1 MQPAVCAVQSA
12 EMLRRAHAAL
22 FVVLAAVLI
31 LILVRA
37 SGPRPKP
44 ADAPASDFS
53 AVRAMD
59 ALKQTVGTLPHPLG
73 SEEHEKARARI
84 AAHLESLGYEVQIQ
98 SAFVCSP
105 HATCAPV
112 VNLIARQPGQLAGP
126 AVLLAAHYDSVP
138 AGPGAADDGS
148 GVATL
153 LEIARIARTERF
165 RNRIVFLIDD
175 GEEVGLL
182 GAEAF
187 TADPNLSK
195 PVAAVINLE
204 ARGTAGPS
212 FLFET
217 SRNNRWMV
225 DIASRKLPRPITTSL
240 FPAIY
245 DLLPNDT
252 DLTVFK
258 RAGLQGVNFA
268 FLRNVTYYHTPFDD
282 VQHLDLGTLQHHGEN
297 ALAMTRG
304 FGNTPLPQAS
314 IQSAVWFD
322 VAGFFVVRWPEHW
335 TLALA
340 ILSALIGLIA
350 AALLLREASARIG
363 SIAIGAAAMLGT
375 LAIAAVAGVG
385 FTWLL
390 GLRGAGIRWVAH
402 PGGAIAAMWA
412 LGIGTAIVI
421 GAATRRRISFDS
433 QLVAA
438 ALVWNALGVIV
449 TLVLPGGSYLLIIPA
464 LILSIGALL
473 RAFGAVNEALPAIA
487 GGVVAGLLYFPLALQ
502 LYDALGTPV
511 LPGIALLLALFASTF
526 MALFEPP
533 VRRLGLSVTVVVLL
547 CVVAALVMPPTSAE
561 VPRQAVITYLDD
573 GGKAVWIADEAS
585 PELQRITPF
594 RRTTTTLFP
603 WSGRSSYLA
612 AAAPRFPIAPVDAE
626 VTAQIVHDGLRTMT
640 VHVRSPRGA
649 ARISLTVQGE
659 VTAVRVNGVVP
670 PPRPVRFHPQMPPGW
685 SRIAVR
691 GSEATIELTVRGTA
705 PVAAW
710 AMDVSSG
717 LPDARLS
724 KARDASQAIPVQEGD
739 LTITMKKL

>member
-1 MQPAVCAVQSA
+1 
-12 EMLRRAHAAL
+12 MLRRAHTAL
-22 FVVLAAVLI
+22 FLALAAVLV

-44 ADAPASDFS
+44 ANAPASDFS
-53 AVRAMD
+53 AVRAMQ
-59 ALKQTVGTLPHPLG
+59 ALEQTVGTKPHPLG
-73 SEEHEKARARI
+73 SEEHERARARI
-84 AAHLESLGYEVQIQ
+84 AAHLESLGYEVQLQ
-98 SAFVCSP
+98 SAFACSP

-112 VNLIARQPGQLAGP
+112 VNVIARQPGQLAGP

-204 ARGTAGPS
+204 ARGTGGPS
-212 FLFET
+212 FMFET

-225 DIASRKLPRPITTSL
+225 DVAARKLPRPLTTSL

-282 VQHLDLGTLQHHGEN
+282 VRHLDLGTLQHHGEN

-314 IQSAVWFD
+314 IQSSVWFD

-340 ILSALIGLIA
+340 ILSALIGIIA
-350 AALLLREASARIG
+350 AALLLREQSARVG
-363 SIAIGAAAMLGT
+363 SIAIGAGAMIGALV
-375 LAIAAVAGVG
+375 VAGVIAVG

-390 GLRGAGIRWVAH
+390 GLRGTGIRWVAH

-412 LGIGTAIVI
+412 VGIGSSIVI
-421 GAATRRRISFDS
+421 GAATRRRVSFDS
-433 QLVAA
+433 LLVAV
-438 ALVWNALGVIV
+438 ALVWNGLGLAI
-449 TLVLPGGSYLLIIPA
+449 TLLLPGGSYLFIVPA
-464 LILSIGALL
+464 LMLSTAALL

-487 GGVVAGLLYFPLALQ
+487 GGAVAALIYFPLALQ

-533 VRRLGLSVTVVVLL
+533 VRRLALSATIVILL
-547 CVVAALVMPPTSAE
+547 CMAAALVMSPATAE
-561 VPRQAVITYLDD
+561 VPRQADITYLDD
-573 GGKAVWIADEAS
+573 GGKAIWIADDLT
-585 PELQRITPF
+585 PELQRIAPF
-594 RRTTTTLFP
+594 RRTTTALFP
-603 WSGRSSYLA
+603 WSGRASYFA
-612 AAAPRFPIAPVDAE
+612 AAAHRFPIVPVQAE
-626 VTAQIVHDGLRTMT
+626 VTSQIVHDGLRTMSF
-640 VHVRSPRGA
+640 HLRSPRGA
-649 ARISLTVQGE
+649 ARISLTVHADL
-659 VTAVRVNGVVP
+659 TAVRVNGIAP
-670 PPRPVRFHPQMPPGW
+670 PPPPARFHPQMPPGW
-685 SRIAVR
+685 GRITVR
-691 GSEATIELTVRGTA
+691 GNEATVELTVRGNA
-705 PVAAW
+705 PVEAW
-710 AMDVSSG
+710 AMDVSYG
-717 LPDARLS
+717 LPDPSLS
-724 KARDASQAIPVQEGD
+724 KARDASLAIPVQEGD
-739 LTITMKKL
+739 LTITVKKM